1 MIISIKDTILEMCDK
16 MEKERAQ
23 NEEEGNDLILPDVID
38 NLQGGLANLGQQA
51 TIEIPRCTKNID

>member
-38 NLQGGLANLGQQA
+38 NL
-51 TIEIPRCTKNID
+51 

>member
-1 MIISIKDTILEMCDK
+1 MCDK